1 MKKSLGAK
9 TILYPTPALAIG
21 SYDKDK
27 KPNVMTAAW
36 GGICCSKPPCVAV
49 SIRKARYT
57 YGNILEHKAFT
68 VNIPSVEHVEAIDYF
83 GITSGRKKD
92 KFKAAGMT
100 PVKSEK
106 VDAPYIEEFP
116 VILECKLLQVVEL
129 GVHFQF
135 IGEIIDVM
143 VDEDML
149 DDKGVPDMKKIKPI
163 LFAPEITAYYGIGEF
178 LGKAFSIGKN
188 IS

>member
-21 SYDKDK
+21 SYDKDG

-36 GGICCSKPPCVAV
+36 GGICCSTPPCVTV

-57 YGNILEHKAFT
+57 YGNILDRKAFT

-92 KFKAAGMT
+92 KFEATGMT
-100 PVKSEK
+100 PVRSEK
-106 VDAPYIEEFP
+106 ADAPYIEEFP
-116 VILECKLLQVVEL
+116 VVLVCKLLQVIEL

-135 IGEIIDVM
+135 IGEILDVM
-143 VDEDML
+143 VDEDKL
-149 DDKGVPDMKKIKPI
+149 DGNGVPDMAKIMPV
-163 LFAPEITAYYGIGEF
+163 LFAPEINGYYGIGEY
-178 LGKAFSIGKN
+178 LGEAFSIGKN